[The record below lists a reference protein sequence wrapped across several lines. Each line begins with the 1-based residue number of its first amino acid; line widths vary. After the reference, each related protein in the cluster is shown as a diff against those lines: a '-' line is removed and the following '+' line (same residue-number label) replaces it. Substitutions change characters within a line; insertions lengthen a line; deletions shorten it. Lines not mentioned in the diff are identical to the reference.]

1 VRKTEFVNDHFFHIY
16 NRGVDK
22 RNIFLDEKDI
32 ARFVHSMEEFNT
44 LEPIGSIY
52 EHAFVKKLGSS
63 ASKSE
68 LARGRGEKLVEFA
81 CYCLNPNHYHIL
93 LKQVVDKGV
102 EKFMQRIGTGYTNYF
117 NNRYQR
123 SGALFQGHFKSVSV
137 DSNEYL
143 LHVSVY
149 INLNSR
155 VHYGLGS
162 SASKSELGRS
172 SWGEYLNSTGRSSL
186 CQKEIILGQFNRSQS
201 YKGFAEDI
209 LPEIIHRKELKE
221 LLEED

>member
-1 VRKTEFVNDHFFHIY
+1 M
-16 NRGVDK
+16 
-22 RNIFLDEKDI
+22 DEKDI
-32 ARFVHSMEEFNT
+32 VRFLHSMEEFNT

-68 LARGRGEKLVEFA
+68 LAKERGEKLVEFT

-93 LKQVVDKGV
+93 LKQVADRGV

-123 SGALFQGHFKSVSV
+123 SGALFQGRFKSVLV

-149 INLNSR
+149 INLNSQ

-162 SASKSELGRS
+162 STSKSKLGRS
-172 SWGEYLNSTGRSSL
+172 SWGEYLNSTSRSSL
-186 CQKEIILGQFNRSQS
+186 CQKEIIFEQFNGNGSQS
-201 YKGFAEDI
+201 YKDFAEDI